1 MEKDNKILF
10 GAILIILIAMLSLNF
25 NDLITGN
32 VSKESVSKVIVSPS
46 EVARGEVITV
56 EVTPGPEGVYNRW
69 AWIYNVRDGGDL
81 RLTGTAKRMCGNQ
94 AVCYDPLTIIYLIE
108 GNEDKFPD
116 GRYIIKVRVHDVK
129 ETKYAE
135 GVFWI
140 KGYNKK

>member
-25 NDLITGN
+25 NNILTGN
-32 VSKESVSKVIVSPS
+32 VSKESVSKVVVSPN
-46 EVARGEVITV
+46 EVTRGEVITV

-69 AWIYNVRDGGDL
+69 AWIYNAEKDL

-94 AVCYDPLTIIYLIE
+94 AVCYDPLTITYLIE

-116 GRYIIKVRVHDVK
+116 GKYVIKVREHDVK